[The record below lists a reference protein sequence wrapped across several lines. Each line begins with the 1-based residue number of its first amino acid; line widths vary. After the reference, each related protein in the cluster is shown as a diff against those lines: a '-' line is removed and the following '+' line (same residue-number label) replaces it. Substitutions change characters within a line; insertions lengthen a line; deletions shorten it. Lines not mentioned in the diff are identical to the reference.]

1 MLNNAGFPWG
11 DISQPTKRVAHYK
24 AFLDFHLN
32 VRKQIPPLSLEEIM
46 EIDKLPPS
54 IEKYDRV
61 DYKILFATRHI
72 DDLYNKNYALW
83 KWTGMEHPG
92 TYNPNLQ
99 EAIFLADFIETLLFI
114 NGLNALDELSDLG
127 FIKKPHMDFKDACLL
142 TVGTMLSIQAPL
154 IRSAK

>member
-1 MLNNAGFPWG
+1 MLNKAGFPWG

-142 TVGTMLSIQAPL
+142 TVGNMLSIQAPL